1 MPPPPVVPAP
11 TKKAS
16 PTVAATGTLIVTAQ
30 SWAEVTVDGVARGTT
45 PVRLK
50 LTAGKHA
57 VLMTG
62 ASQSK
67 NLTVNIKPNATVTTE
82 FAW

>member
-1 MPPPPVVPAP
+1 LV
-11 TKKAS
+11 
-16 PTVAATGTLIVTAQ
+16 VTAQ
-30 SWAEVTVDGVARGTT
+30 TWAEVSVDGVARGTT

-50 LTAGKHA
+50 LAVGKHA
-57 VLMTG
+57 LLMTG

-67 NLTVNIKPNATVTTE
+67 NITVTIKPNATVATE